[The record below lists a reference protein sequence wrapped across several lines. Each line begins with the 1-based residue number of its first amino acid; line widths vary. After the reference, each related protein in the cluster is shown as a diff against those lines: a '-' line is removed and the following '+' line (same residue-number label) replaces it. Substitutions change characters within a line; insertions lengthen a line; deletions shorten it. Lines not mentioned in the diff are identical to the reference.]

1 MPRGTPMSFT
11 PTTGS
16 NMASATSAWGGI
28 ASFAPALIGSFLGT
42 ASAVS
47 QIKAQSKAT
56 VKQIE
61 AEANNF
67 VFETSIINQQRQ
79 EARRELGDIMTDVG
93 LEALEA
99 EATVR
104 ATNAMRGV
112 VGGSVEQGSLAVAM
126 KNNLANA
133 DAIRQWRNTD
143 INLLRQQAT
152 RRREFEQRTS
162 AMASGISSPSSAF
175 LGGLSGGLQGMQMGL
190 SLMPESTRSSFYKS
204 IFGE

>member
-1 MPRGTPMSFT
+1 MSTYAPASFDFQAT
-11 PTTGS
+11 QATTGGS
-16 NMASATSAWGGI
+16 MWGGI
-28 ASFAPALIGSFLGT
+28 ASVAPALIGSFLGT

-47 QIKAQSKAT
+47 QIEAQSKAT

-61 AEANNF
+61 AEADNF

-79 EARRELGDIMTDVG
+79 EAKRELGDIMTDIG

-112 VGGSVEQGSLAVAM
+112 VGGSVEQGSLDVAM

-162 AMASGISSPSSAF
+162 AMASGIASPSSAF
-175 LGGLSGGLQGMQMGL
+175 LGTLTGGIQGAQLGMSFMSQNA
-190 SLMPESTRSSFYKS
+190 RSDFYKS